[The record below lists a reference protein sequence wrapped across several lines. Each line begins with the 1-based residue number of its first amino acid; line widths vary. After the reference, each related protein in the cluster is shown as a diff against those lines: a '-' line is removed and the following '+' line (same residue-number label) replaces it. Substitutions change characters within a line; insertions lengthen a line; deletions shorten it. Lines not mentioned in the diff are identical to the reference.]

1 MRPPPAS
8 IHVFFSRVLLL
19 SPHLSP
25 LLLLLLSRP
34 RLDSLI
40 SVLTSL
46 SLSPSSLATIH
57 QLAPW
62 PAPTAQ
68 LHHRPNHQ
76 CRRAV
81 PSLRLQACSSCCSCR
96 LAIIPTAPATLL
108 CSHTLVSVS
117 LLIRLIPL
125 LQSEPAARPLA
136 RASASLVGL
145 VIRLLLI

>member
-1 MRPPPAS
+1 MRPPPAR
-8 IHVFFSRVLLL
+8 IHVFFTELL
-19 SPHLSP
+19 SPHLSTAF
-25 LLLLLLSRP
+25 S
-34 RLDSLI
+34 
-40 SVLTSL
+40 SL
-46 SLSPSSLATIH
+46 SLSSLS
-57 QLAPW
+57 LSLSLSLRLLYLSLLRS
-62 PAPTAQ
+62 
-68 LHHRPNHQ
+68 LHIPHGLTRLRNPHYHLPNNQ

-96 LAIIPTAPATLL
+96 LAIVPTAPATQL

-125 LQSEPAARPLA
+125 LQSEPAARRLA